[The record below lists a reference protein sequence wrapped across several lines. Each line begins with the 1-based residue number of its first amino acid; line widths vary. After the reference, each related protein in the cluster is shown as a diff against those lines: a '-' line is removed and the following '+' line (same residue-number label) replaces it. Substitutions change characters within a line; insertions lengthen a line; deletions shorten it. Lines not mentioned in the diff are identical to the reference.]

1 MNSMERIGA
10 VLSGGTP
17 DRRSFT
23 LTLSLYG
30 ARLTGVSA
38 LHYYADPA
46 LYAAGQRA
54 VVDLCEPDIIFS
66 PFAFALEAAAFGA
79 EVERFADAPPL
90 VKKPAY
96 SSALDITAIRHPD
109 PETDPRLQFLVES
122 ARTVVQDQ
130 HGTRPVAA
138 PITAPCDLPALLL
151 GMDQWLDILLFKPDL
166 AVQWG
171 KLATDHF
178 VSMAAAYFRSG
189 VNFIVSP
196 VMMSNPAIVHP
207 ELAGRTILPIL
218 REAFGHVP
226 GPVVFHHGGNPL
238 SKSLSSVKEL
248 PNVAGVVVDER
259 DALTVSRRT
268 LGAAPL
274 LLGNLSGPHFSRR
287 SPADITER
295 ATRILHDREA
305 DPNFI
310 LASSNADIP
319 YDTDPDCII
328 AVRTAIEAF

>member
-10 VLSGGTP
+10 VLSGSTP
-17 DRRSFT
+17 DRRPFT

-38 LHYYADPA
+38 PHYFADPA

-54 VVDLCEPDIIFS
+54 VVDLCEPDIVFS

-79 EVERFADAPPL
+79 VVERFVDAPPL
-90 VKKPAY
+90 VKKPAF
-96 SSALDITAIRHPD
+96 SSALDIGTIKRPD
-109 PETDPRLQFLVES
+109 LETDPRMQFLVES
-122 ARTVVQDQ
+122 ALTVVQDQ

-138 PITAPCDLPALLL
+138 PIAAPCDLPALLL
-151 GMDQWLDILLFKPDL
+151 GMDQWLDTILFNPDL

-178 VSMAAAYFRSG
+178 ESLAAAYFKAG

-196 VMMSNPAIVHP
+196 VMMSNPAIMHP
-207 ELAGRTILPIL
+207 ELAERTILPIL

-238 SKSLSSVKEL
+238 SKHLNSIKEL
-248 PNVAGVVVDER
+248 PNVAGFVVDER
-259 DALTVSRRT
+259 DALTVSRRA

-274 LLGNLSGPHFSRR
+274 LLGNLSGPHFSHR
-287 SPADITER
+287 SPADISER
-295 ATRILHDREA
+295 TTRILRDRET

-319 YDTDPDCII
+319 FDTDPDCII
-328 AVRTAIEAF
+328 AVRKAIEAF